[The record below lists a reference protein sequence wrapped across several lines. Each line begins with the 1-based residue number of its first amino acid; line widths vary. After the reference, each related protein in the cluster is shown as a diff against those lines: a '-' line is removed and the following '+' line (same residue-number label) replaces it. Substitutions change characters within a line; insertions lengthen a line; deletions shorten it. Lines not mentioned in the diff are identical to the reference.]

1 MKKIFLTALTA
12 IFSLSAFAQSEA
24 DMQKWMEYA
33 TPGDMH
39 KMLSKY
45 NGKWTA
51 TTKMWMAPGQP
62 PMESMAEVTNDM
74 HMGDRYQKSTYSG
87 DFGGMPF
94 MGESTTGYDNT
105 RKVFTNTW
113 LDNMGTGIMYSEG
126 TWNGATQSV
135 EFKGTATDPMAGKAT
150 PFREVMTFT
159 NAETYKMEMYNEM
172 DGKEYK
178 SMEITF
184 TRKK

>member
-1 MKKIFLTALTA
+1 MKKILLFAAMIALGTQ
-12 IFSLSAFAQSEA
+12 SFAQSEA

-33 TPGDMH
+33 TPGDVH
-39 KMLSKY
+39 KMLAKY

-51 TTKMWMAPGQP
+51 TTKIWMAPGQP
-62 PMESMAEVTNDM
+62 PMENTAEVTTDM
-74 HMGDRYQKSTYSG
+74 YMGDRYQRSTYSG

-94 MGESTTGYDNT
+94 NGESTTGYDNT

-113 LDNMGTGIMYSEG
+113 IDNMGTGIMYSEG
-126 TWNGATQSV
+126 TWNASTKTV
-135 EFKGTATDPMAGKAT
+135 EFKGTATDPMVGKAT
-150 PFREVMTFT
+150 PFREVMTFNSDDSYT
-159 NAETYKMEMYNEM
+159 LEMYNVM
-172 DGKEYK
+172 DGNEYK

>member
-1 MKKIFLTALTA
+1 MKKILLFVAMIA
-12 IFSLSAFAQSEA
+12 VGNQGFAQSEA
-24 DMQKWMEYA
+24 EMQKWMEYA

-39 KMLSKY
+39 KMLAKY
-45 NGKWTA
+45 NGRWTA
-51 TTKMWMAPGQP
+51 STKMWMAPGQP
-62 PMESMAEVTNDM
+62 PMESTAEVTTDM

-94 MGESTTGYDNT
+94 NGESITGYDNT

-113 LDNMGTGIMYSEG
+113 IDNMSTGIMYSEG
-126 TWNGATQSV
+126 TWNAATKSV
-135 EFKGTATDPMAGKAT
+135 ELKGTATDPMAGKAM
-150 PFREVMTFT
+150 PFREVMTF
-159 NAETYKMEMYNEM
+159 NSDDSYKMEMYNIM
-172 DGKEYK
+172 DGNEYK

>member
-12 IFSLSAFAQSEA
+12 LFTLSAFAQSEA

-39 KMLSKY
+39 KMLAKY
-45 NGKWTA
+45 NGRWTA

-62 PMESMAEVTNDM
+62 PMESTADVTTDM
-74 HMGDRYQKSTYSG
+74 YMGDRYQKSSYNG

-94 MGESTTGYDNT
+94 NGESTTGYDNT

-113 LDNMGTGIMYSEG
+113 IDNMSTGIMYSEG
-126 TWNGATQSV
+126 TWNAATKSV

-150 PFREVMTFT
+150 PFREVMTF
-159 NAETYKMEMYNEM
+159 NSDDSYKMEMYNEM
-172 DGKEYK
+172 DGKEFK